1 MLIKFLLKRFNCD
14 TVNYLCCE
22 RSTDIHDLIKEKL
35 LCFVLSKI
43 LTNDLEAIVT
53 SGACEIS
60 SYIVLYVNIELNVF
74 IHLSSEKCFCFPKL
88 VMWL

>member
-60 SYIVLYVNIELNVF
+60 SYKVVYVNIVKAVKIL
-74 IHLSSEKCFCFPKL
+74 KL
-88 VMWL
+88 GPLVAYVWIN